1 MIPRRIAEHVKAHN
15 WFAVAIDFV
24 IVVIG
29 VFVGIQVSNWNAAQA
44 DKARAHGYLTRIADD
59 LKFDL
64 ATYANRMEFWRKVS
78 DYGSQALANAD
89 GGSADARP
97 WEALLAFFQ
106 ASQVAE
112 FFTTETTYEEL
123 KSAGELALIA
133 DTGLRVDLAQ
143 YYSLGA
149 NPAMSERPDYREHV
163 RGKIPLDVQTY
174 IWNEC
179 YSSDS
184 KGRQT
189 MRACKSPISDAD
201 AAAIVDG
208 IRSDAALIAELRYW
222 MSTMHVASLIG
233 RDRAANAT
241 EILAAVE
248 RELANRR

>member
-1 MIPRRIAEHVKAHN
+1 MILRRVIAHFRKQE
-15 WFAVAIDFV
+15 WTAIFLDFL
-24 IVVIG
+24 IVVAG
-29 VFVGIQVSNWNAAQA
+29 VFVGLQVSNWNAAQA

-59 LKFDL
+59 LKSDL

-78 DYGSQALANAD
+78 DYGSKALGYAETGEAAAA
-89 GGSADARP
+89 SQ
-97 WEALLAFFQ
+97 WELLLSFFQ

-143 YYSLGA
+143 YYSLGV
-149 NPAMSERPDYREHV
+149 NPALSERPAYREHV
-163 RGKIPLDVQTY
+163 RGKIPLGVQTY
-174 IWNEC
+174 IWTAC
-179 YSSDS
+179 YSSDA

-189 MRACKSPISDAD
+189 MRACKSPISEAD

-208 IRSDAALIAELRYW
+208 IGSDAALMSELRYW

-241 EILAAVE
+241 AILASVE
-248 RELANRR
+248 EALGP

>member
-1 MIPRRIAEHVKAHN
+1 
-15 WFAVAIDFV
+15 
-24 IVVIG
+24 
-29 VFVGIQVSNWNAAQA
+29 
-44 DKARAHGYLTRIADD
+44 
-59 LKFDL
+59 
-64 ATYANRMEFWRKVS
+64 
-78 DYGSQALANAD
+78 
-89 GGSADARP
+89 
-97 WEALLAFFQ
+97 
-106 ASQVAE
+106 
-112 FFTTETTYEEL
+112 
-123 KSAGELALIA
+123 
-133 DTGLRVDLAQ
+133 
-143 YYSLGA
+143 
-149 NPAMSERPDYREHV
+149 MSERPDYREHV

-201 AAAIVDG
+201 AAAIIDG

-248 RELANRR
+248 RELAN